1 MKKKKK
7 NKNQP
12 QLRKKNSQSRFFNLS
27 PEAKKSIWGVIFAFV
42 GIFFVFS
49 LLGIGGEAGNSL
61 SKVLYL
67 FFGNGAWLIAIIFF
81 AIGIIFFLSERPS
94 PYPST
99 ISGGI
104 LFFIAIFSLLE
115 LCSEDAGGFLGK
127 TLISLPQ
134 KYFGVP
140 GSFAFFIALL
150 LISISLL
157 FNISVFKKVKI
168 FSSKQKKEEKD
179 LSFEEL
185 KKLQEGKAKIKVK
198 EILPQKISKEKIE
211 KTEEPIIKKVKKVDY
226 KTLPLALLDREE
238 NNAIAGNIR
247 SNAQIIK
254 RTFHNFG
261 IDVEMGEVSI
271 GPSVT
276 QYTLKPAEGIK
287 LSRILSLQND
297 LALAL
302 AAHPIRI
309 EAPIPG
315 RSLVGI
321 EVPNQKRAQV
331 RLANLLSS
339 PEFLFLPPLGIA
351 LGKDVMGKPYFG
363 DIGSM
368 PHLLV
373 AGATGSG
380 KTVFLNSLILSLL
393 WRNGPQDLRLALV
406 DPKRVEFSPYSSL
419 PHLLCDPI
427 TQHQKIIPLLKWL
440 TKEMEDRFSILQ
452 NAKKRDIK
460 SYNEF
465 VEIQI
470 AKGNEEFEK
479 LPYIVLI
486 IDELAD
492 IMSSKGKEF
501 EAVIVRLAQM
511 SRAVGIHL
519 VLATQ
524 RPSVEVLTGLIKANI
539 TSRVAFKVASQIDSR
554 TILDMAGAE
563 RLLGQGDMLYLSGEA
578 AKPKRLQSAF
588 VSSEEIRR
596 VVDFVIKHQQEEKT
610 QKLTE
615 SLEET
620 LNNETVESDLFQ
632 GGPGGD
638 DELYEEAKRVVME
651 AGKAS
656 ASLLQRRLKI
666 GYARAARLL
675 DMLEENGIIGPS
687 QGAKPR
693 DVYLK
698 EDSKENNN
706 SEEEDLNFPN

>member
-1 MKKKKK
+1 MIKKKK
-7 NKNQP
+7 NKKSQQP
-12 QLRKKNSQSRFFNLS
+12 HSRGKNAQFPSFNLS
-27 PEAKKSIWGVIFAFV
+27 PEAKKSIWGVVFAFL
-42 GIFFVFS
+42 GIFFILS
-49 LLGIGGEAGNSL
+49 LLGLGGEVGNNL
-61 SKVLYL
+61 SNVLSL
-67 FFGNGAWLIAIIFF
+67 FFGSGAWFFAIIFL
-81 AIGIIFFLSERPS
+81 AIGTIFFLSERPS

-99 ISGGI
+99 ITGGI
-104 LFFIAIFSLLE
+104 LFFIAIFSLIE
-115 LCSEDAGGFLGK
+115 LCSEDAGGALGK

-134 KYFGVP
+134 KYFGTV

-157 FNISVFKKVKI
+157 FNISVFKKIKI
-168 FSSKQKKEEKD
+168 LCFKQKEKN
-179 LSFEEL
+179 LSTTEL
-185 KKLQEGKAKIKVK
+185 KKLQEGEAKIRVK
-198 EILPQKISKEKIE
+198 EIFPQDISKEKIE
-211 KTEEPIIKKVKKVDY
+211 KAEGPVIKKVKKVDY

-261 IDVEMGEVSI
+261 IEVEMGEVNI

-287 LSRILSLQND
+287 LSKILSLQND

-339 PEFLFLPPLGIA
+339 PEFLSLPPLGIA
-351 LGKDVMGKPYFG
+351 IGKDVMGKPYFG

-393 WRNGPQDLRLALV
+393 WKNGPQDLRLALV
-406 DPKRVEFSPYSSL
+406 DPKRVEFSPYSTL

-440 TKEMEDRFSILQ
+440 VKEMEERFGILQ

-465 VEIQI
+465 VDDQN
-470 AKGNEEFEK
+470 AKEKNQEFEK

-501 EAVIVRLAQM
+501 EAVIVRLSQM

-539 TSRVAFKVASQIDSR
+539 TSRIAFKVASQIDSR

-563 RLLGQGDMLYLSGEA
+563 RLLGQGDMLFLSGEA

-588 VSSEEIRR
+588 VSSEEIKR
-596 VVDFVIKHQQEEKT
+596 VVDFVAKHQQEEKA

-620 LNNETVESDLFQ
+620 LNEITESDFQ
-632 GGPGGD
+632 GGGGD
-638 DELYEEAKRVVME
+638 DELYEEAKQVVMN

-675 DMLEENGIIGPS
+675 DMLENNGVIGPS

-693 DVYLK
+693 EVYLK
-698 EDSKENNN
+698 ENELTTNN
-706 SEEEDLNFPN
+706 